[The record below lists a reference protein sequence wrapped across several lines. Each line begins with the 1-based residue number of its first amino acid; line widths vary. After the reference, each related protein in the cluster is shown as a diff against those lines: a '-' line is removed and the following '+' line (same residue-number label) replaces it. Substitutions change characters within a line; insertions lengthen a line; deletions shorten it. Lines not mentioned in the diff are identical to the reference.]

1 MWRPTASRVLLHGD
15 EDLHDPQNNNAQSK
29 RSKSQNTLEALHH
42 KRKTPRVCDSRR
54 AALQQRRNSS
64 QCAISLL
71 ASLNLDYIYSHGSC
85 NTFFF
90 WRTGKATCM
99 NNRSMPL
106 PSSAVLPSIIAL
118 ACRKQA
124 TARKAAAA
132 NKLTMLQADPG
143 APTTR
148 SSRRAR
154 QSYM

>member
-64 QCAISLL
+64 QCAILLL
-71 ASLNLDYIYSHGSC
+71 ASLVLDYSLGSY
-85 NTFFF
+85 NNGGFFF

-99 NNRSMPL
+99 NRSMMSF

-132 NKLTMLQADPG
+132 NKLAMLRADPG